1 MAMAPGIVGKS
12 PRIGQSG
19 TKTKTEMEAAMLR
32 DLQPGA
38 REHGP
43 RAGFSLIEL
52 LVVIGI
58 MAIILAIASPYVP
71 GLLRGNQFDANVN
84 NLTGILDEAREA
96 ATANNTY
103 VWVAFTGTATTTT
116 TSGIWV
122 MTFQSQDGTETNINT
137 GSSTSPTWATGL
149 AITGTAT
156 PNLVLHS
163 KLLNLP
169 GLQIDPTLAKNP
181 GVVGTVPT
189 TYTTLAGQPTNLA
202 WTVSNMGA
210 TGLAATTP
218 FNYAV
223 EFTPNGEAHVPT
235 WSSNIQVGFYPAQG
249 PSTPNNYALVNL
261 SRLTGRAT
269 IFRK

>member
-1 MAMAPGIVGKS
+1 
-12 PRIGQSG
+12 
-19 TKTKTEMEAAMLR
+19 MLR

-71 GLLRGNQFDANVN
+71 GLLRGSTFDADVN

-137 GSSTSPTWATGL
+137 GSSTSPVWATTL
-149 AITGTAT
+149 AIAGSST

-163 KLLNLP
+163 KLVNLP
-169 GLQIDPTLAKNP
+169 GIQIDPTLAKNP
-181 GVVGTVPT
+181 GVVGTPPSSPT
-189 TYTTLAGQPTNLA
+189 APASGLN
-202 WTVSNMGA
+202 WTVSTMGA
-210 TGLAATTP
+210 TGLAANTA
-218 FNYAV
+218 FAYAI

-235 WSSNIQVGFYPAQG
+235 WNSNIQFGFYPATG
-249 PSTPNNYALVNL
+249 AVNNYALVNL